1 MKKNNIYK
9 VAALSLGSAAAII
22 APVATLV
29 ACGSKSNPVVAPN
42 YQHDVKTTL
51 ELNDIPVSEYDVE
64 RNVLNTEAFGI
75 LPLSRIQHEWEAKD
89 SERSL
94 TKVTQTT
101 DKLHGIVSA
110 TMMKHLQDDDQE
122 LIEHAK
128 LYIDESVMV
137 NNKPQSLTNPFKK
150 FNINKIDIINNSK
163 GTYEAVATQIQDFL
177 NSNPGK
183 EFSIFTHLVTEVTKS
198 DKGFVSGNYEV
209 RIYQK
214 KANSADLNKA
224 IALFKDPNKFGSDIS
239 ALTHLQG
246 FTFTFTAQMI
256 DSVAD
261 WSMYSNYLQ
270 DDQDT
275 RWQDSSNPNG
285 IKQFKSGQFPRVFTS
300 DTLIDSAKTVYDDD
314 TFIAT
319 AGSSGSSLFQF
330 GSQKGISD
338 AELDFLDKQVVE
350 VGGLNFNKKTNQV
363 HMDITVTVVDNSTPD
378 FRESGSK
385 TEAEKNA
392 NYEKGSVATISIPL
406 PLHTS
411 WLAAKP
417 EADAKDNVTNQIVS
431 KFKFDSLYSGFLN
444 LIQSAQNL
452 SDQVFDAQSLVAPH
466 LKMLLLD
473 DAFMIRDGAKY
484 SKLLQNKEFVGK
496 LVDWVEKDNKA
507 FDATTFNQVLTNFD
521 EIPKNLGVEL
531 NSSQL
536 YTFFAY
542 FQIFYKELE
551 KFVENDGSSYKDQLV
566 SESAAEQLIKA
577 NNQTVTNQM
586 TQIKTDYFDKTT
598 SVDLKGV
605 LFTTLDAKW
614 EAILKM
620 INTPDV
626 GINNWPYEA
635 LSLKATNLVDNNDGT
650 ATVEVTVTPIIPT
663 SLDSQKFNVNLTGV
677 LGAKEIKA
685 ITDGLSTEI
694 AKHTIATTNY
704 DVKDATNSYGGLN
717 GGFVVGRMMVFAKG
731 KPSTTVDIK
740 QDVVLS
746 ANEFKYI
753 ILTIPVDPSGKGMFT
768 KPTFKAYD
776 DFIAANPLPTG
787 MEWAFKVQNLDVA
800 DATHPKWDLLV
811 GLKDSTSG
819 LTSFGT
825 QTFKMEVK

>member
-42 YQHDVKTTL
+42 YQHDAKTTL

-89 SERSL
+89 NDRSL

-101 DKLHGIVSA
+101 DKLHGLVNA
-110 TMMKHLQDDDQE
+110 TMIKHLQDDDQE

-137 NNKPQSLTNPFKK
+137 NNKPQSLTNPLKK
-150 FNINKIDIINNSK
+150 FNINKVDIINNSK

-177 NSNPGK
+177 SKNPGK
-183 EFSIFTHLVTEVTKS
+183 EFSIFTHLITEDTQS
-198 DKGFVSGNYEV
+198 DKGFINGNYEV

-224 IALFKDPNKFGSDIS
+224 IAMFKDPNKFGSDIS

-270 DDQDT
+270 DDNAGK
-275 RWQDSSNPNG
+275 RWQDSTNPDG
-285 IKQFKSGQFPRVFTS
+285 IKQFKSGQFPRIFTS
-300 DTLIDSAKTVYDDD
+300 DTLIDTAKTDYDDSKF
-314 TFIAT
+314 TIT
-319 AGSSGSSLFQF
+319 AGSSGSSMFQF

-411 WLAAKP
+411 WLAAKH

-496 LVDWVEKDNKA
+496 LVDWAEKDNKA

-521 EIPKNLGVEL
+521 EIPKNLGAEL

-551 KFVENDGSSYKDQLV
+551 KFVETDGSSYKDQLV

-577 NNQTVTNQM
+577 NNKTVTNQM

-605 LFTTLDAKW
+605 LFTTLDANW
-614 EAILKM
+614 EAIPKM

-650 ATVEVTVTPIIPT
+650 ATVEITVTPIIPT

-694 AKHTIATTNY
+694 AKHTITTTNY
-704 DVKDATNSYGGLN
+704 DVKDAGIMAGFSGGLELS
-717 GGFVVGRMMVFAKG
+717 RMQVYA
-731 KPSTTVDIK
+731 PK
-740 QDVVLS
+740 QPQKISNDSIL
-746 ANEFKYI
+746 NQDGFKYLVGTKI
-753 ILTIPVDPSGKGMFT
+753 FT
-768 KPTFKAYD
+768 
-776 DFIAANPLPTG
+776 DFTAANPLPAG
-787 MEWAFKVQNLDVA
+787 MEWIFKVQNLDVA

-811 GLKDSTSG
+811 GLKNSTSG
-819 LTSFGT
+819 LVAFGT
-825 QTFKMEVK
+825 QTLKMEVK